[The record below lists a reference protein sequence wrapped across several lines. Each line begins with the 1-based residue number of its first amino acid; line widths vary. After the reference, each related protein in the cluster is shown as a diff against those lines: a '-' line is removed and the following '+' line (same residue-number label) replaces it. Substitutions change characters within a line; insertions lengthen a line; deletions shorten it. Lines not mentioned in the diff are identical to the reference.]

1 MTWVV
6 ERSAKART
14 LSIAV
19 ALGALCLVAG
29 CGPPVFTAAY
39 MPMTVRAAP
48 PPPPPPPP
56 PEQIKIPEQIQFETG
71 AARILPPSFKI
82 LDGVVEVLK
91 SRPGVTLVEIQGHT
105 DSVGDP
111 GKNKTLSLER
121 ANSVRAYLIRKG
133 IAPERLSTAGFG
145 PEKPLATNDTP
156 EGRQQN
162 RRVEFHILQQ
172 AK

>member
-1 MTWVV
+1 MSWVA
-6 ERSAKART
+6 ERSARARSLGT
-14 LSIAV
+14 AV
-19 ALGALCLVAG
+19 ALGALCVVAA

-39 MPMTVRAAP
+39 LPMTVRAAP

-56 PEQIKIPEQIQFETG
+56 PEQIKIPEQIQFERN
-71 AARILPPSFKI
+71 AARILPASFRI
-82 LDGVVEVLK
+82 LDGVVDVLK
-91 SRPGVTLVEIQGHT
+91 GRPGVTMVEIQGHT
-105 DSVGDP
+105 DATGDP
-111 GKNKTLSLER
+111 AKNKTLSLER

-133 IAPERLSTAGFG
+133 IAPERLTTAGFG
-145 PEKPLATNDTP
+145 AEKPLATNDTP